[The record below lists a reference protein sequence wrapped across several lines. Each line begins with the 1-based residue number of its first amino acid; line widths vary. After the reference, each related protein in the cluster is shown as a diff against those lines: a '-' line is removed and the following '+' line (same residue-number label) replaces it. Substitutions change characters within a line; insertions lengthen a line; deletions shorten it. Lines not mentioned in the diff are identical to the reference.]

1 MKIVITE
8 KPSVAK
14 DIAKVLKISSKKEG
28 YFDSDSMQITW
39 AFGHLIQLVDPDK
52 YSDALKNWSFDTLPI
67 IPDSFQ
73 TEVGQDNGVQT
84 QYSIIEKLLQNEA
97 LSEVICAT
105 DAGREGELIFRYIYE
120 RANCKLPIQRLW
132 ISSQTDKAIKEGFSA
147 LKPGNEFEPL
157 YHSAASRSEAD
168 WLIGMNATRAY
179 TLTYSYGSGVMS
191 VGRVQT
197 PVLKMIS
204 IVIWVNK
211 LN

>member
-1 MKIVITE
+1 MKLIITE
-8 KPSVAK
+8 KPSVAR
-14 DIAKVLKISSKKEG
+14 DISKVLKVTSKKNGFFE
-28 YFDSDSMQITW
+28 SDTYQITW
-39 AFGHLIQLVDPDK
+39 AFGHLIQLVNPDDYGDHYK
-52 YSDALKNWSFDTLPI
+52 DWALETLPI
-67 IPDSFQ
+67 IPEAFK
-73 TEVGQDNGVQT
+73 TAVGKDEHIQT